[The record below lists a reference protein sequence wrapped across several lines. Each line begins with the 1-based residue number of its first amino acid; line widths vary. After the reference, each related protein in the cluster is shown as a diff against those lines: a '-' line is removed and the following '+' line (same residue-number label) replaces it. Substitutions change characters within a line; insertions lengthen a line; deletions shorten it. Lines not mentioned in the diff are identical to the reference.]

1 MPSGAPVHER
11 AFETDMTEAEWDEVR
26 AAIPPP
32 PWMEGRG
39 GRPEEYCH
47 RRMLD
52 ALRYLADNGG
62 KWRSL
67 PEPFPPPRK
76 VFDFFRRWV
85 RQGVFAMIHS
95 LLVKEIRRREGR
107 AEQPTAAIID
117 AQSLKAAE
125 TVGAASRGFDGGKQV
140 NGRKRHI
147 VVDTLGLVLLVAVT
161 AADVNDRTAA
171 MALFDRL
178 RLLFSQVTK
187 VWADHVY
194 DGELVPWARRHLG
207 LDLEIP
213 VHPGRRK
220 AQGFKVIPK
229 RWIVERTL
237 AWITRRRRCV
247 RDYERRL
254 DHHAAFVLLAVGIAM
269 SRRLAG
275 RADAPA
281 RRVSR
286 AAW

>member
-1 MPSGAPVHER
+1 M
-11 AFETDMTEAEWDEVR
+11 TDAEWDEVR
-26 AAIPPP
+26 AVIPSP
-32 PWMEGRG
+32 PWTEGRG
-39 GRPEEYCH
+39 GRPEEHCH
-47 RRMLD
+47 RIMLD

-62 KWRSL
+62 KWRAL

-85 RQGVFAMIHS
+85 RQGVFSQIHAA
-95 LLVKEIRRREGR
+95 LVKKIRLEEGR
-107 AEQPTAAIID
+107 DERPTAAIID
-117 AQSLKAAE
+117 AQSVQAAE
-125 TVGAASRGFDGGKQV
+125 TVGTASRGYDAGKKT

-147 VVDTLGLVLLVAVT
+147 VVDTLGLVLLVAVS

-171 MALFDRL
+171 MALLHRL
-178 RLLFSQVTK
+178 TRLFRQVTR
-187 VWADHVY
+187 VWADHGY
-194 DGELVPWARRHLG
+194 DGELPAWARRHPGLG
-207 LDLEIP
+207 LEIP
-213 VHPGRRK
+213 DHPGRRRGS
-220 AQGFKVIPK
+220 GFQVIAK

-247 RDYERRL
+247 RDHERRP
-254 DHHAAFVLLAVGIAM
+254 DHHAAFVHLALNIMM

-275 RADAPA
+275 RADRVA